1 VAPCT
6 HVPLQPVKK
15 LDAKFAYDSYA
26 SQWIQLAHVMA
37 ANSNDVRYFINGE
50 YIGMEVA
57 PSSNN
62 GIFSEICL
70 RLFHHTY
77 PIAIGTGAA
86 GVH

>member
-1 VAPCT
+1 MAPCT